1 MKSVVY
7 KDSHPSRKH
16 AIKSAKRDPN
26 VTADT
31 IARMIDDTINH
42 ENKQH
47 YNKKIKESY
56 FTKQAAKNVRVVVG
70 ADGKKKN
77 VTSAKDIK
85 VEDTDLT
92 VEESY
97 GAYGARPRAVQ
108 GPSRGRKPMV
118 NRIKKSNNKP
128 KNANP
133 VAKAQ
138 SKVQMAQLQLQ
149 IAQKKKMLRADTFSD
164 TEMEHIASVMSE
176 GKAER
181 RSLFN
186 KHGMARLSNREKKKP
201 ISGHPSHDYP
211 HEAPKKR
218 LKFNHAK
225 YKDHKSPTYNEQTEV
240 VEGIATTIKNVVT
253 GKRSRT
259 LGNVKKHIA
268 KQEAIAGRPAISP
281 VSARNKDIT
290 LGIANI
296 YKHRSGENGR
306 KGQALVSATKW
317 KQNLQD
323 KTFPSFDKLGSKYG
337 VKKESLDEQTKEI
350 SALHMQI
357 AKVMPLHKKEA
368 EDTTPAGVKHVH
380 TKLAKALATERQ
392 RGVAGHWTYSRSRHA
407 AMQDVFK
414 KHKEFVKEELV
425 ESQNMDR
432 LVAAI
437 SILEAKRGRPKKN
450 PDPTGEDE
458 ANEPDQHIIMQM
470 RKAVSLRGQHPVKFK
485 NGDVHQVSMVDAQR
499 ALHIYANTKGADAK
513 DNFTNGIHASKAA
526 FHKAIRS

>member
-85 VEDTDLT
+85 MEDTDLT

-176 GKAER
+176 
-181 RSLFN
+181 
-186 KHGMARLSNREKKKP
+186 EK
-201 ISGHPSHDYP
+201 
-211 HEAPKKR
+211 
-218 LKFNHAK
+218 
-225 YKDHKSPTYNEQTEV
+225 TTEV

-414 KHKEFVKEELV
+414 KHKQYVKEELV